1 MKKNKNSKNIGL
13 GSGLSSLLGD
23 EFEKNSVF
31 SDNNSNDTFKM
42 VPIEFIE
49 PGPWQP
55 RKIFDKD
62 EIDSLA
68 NSIKKQGVIQP
79 IILKSKENK
88 KNEFFIIAGE
98 RRWRASQQAKIH
110 EIPSIIRDDVKDEKI
125 AELSLVENIQR
136 SGLNPI
142 EEAEG
147 YQSLINKY
155 NYKQEDVA
163 KAVGKSRSH
172 IANIT
177 RLLSLSDL
185 AKDLLLQNKLTI
197 GQIRPLI
204 GHNDCDYLLDT
215 IVKNNLT
222 SRQVEKLVK
231 KTTLTAL
238 KPKVTKEV
246 DLLDLEKELLEITGL
261 NVNIDFDKVKK
272 AGSIK
277 LECKNL
283 SEFNFIIKKL
293 KS

>member
-13 GSGLSSLLGD
+13 GSGLSSLLGN
-23 EFEKNSVF
+23 EFEKNSIF
-31 SDNNSNDTFKM
+31 TDGNDNDKFKM
-42 VPIEFIE
+42 VPVEFIE

-55 RKIFDKD
+55 RKTFDKD
-62 EIDSLA
+62 EIESLA

-79 IILKSKENK
+79 IILKPKDSK
-88 KNEFFIIAGE
+88 KNSFFIIAGE
-98 RRWRASQQAKIH
+98 RRWRASQLAEIH
-110 EIPSIIRDDVKDEKI
+110 DIPAIIRDDLADEKI

-136 SGLNPI
+136 SELNPI

-185 AKDLLLQNKLTI
+185 AKNLLLQKKLTI
-197 GQIRPLI
+197 GQTRPLI
-204 GHNDCDYLLDT
+204 GHSDCDHLLEI

-231 KTTLTAL
+231 KGKIKVL
-238 KPKVTKEV
+238 KFKSIKEV
-246 DLLDLEKELLEITGL
+246 DIVDLEKELLEITGI
-261 NVNIDFDKVKK
+261 NVNIDFDTVKK
-272 AGSIK
+272 EGSIK
-277 LECKNL
+277 LKCKNL
-283 SEFNFIIKKL
+283 SEFNYIIKKI

>member
-55 RKIFDKD
+55 RKFFDKD

-110 EIPSIIRDDVKDEKI
+110 EIPSIIRDDVKNEKI

-222 SRQVEKLVK
+222 SRQVEKLMK

-238 KPKVTKEV
+238 KPKVTKEA

-261 NVNIDFDKVKK
+261 NVNIDFDQVKK

>member
-55 RKIFDKD
+55 RKFFDKD

-177 RLLSLSDL
+177 RLLLLSDL

-238 KPKVTKEV
+238 KPQVTKEV

-261 NVNIDFDKVKK
+261 NVNIDFDQVKK

>member
-13 GSGLSSLLGD
+13 GSGLSSLLGN

-55 RKIFDKD
+55 RKIFNKD

-238 KPKVTKEV
+238 KPQVTKEV

-261 NVNIDFDKVKK
+261 NVNIDFDQVKK